1 MNEKA
6 LSQLRVEPD
15 IVVAVFL
22 HDFGL
27 DVLRTP
33 ASGALSETVLGLADQ
48 SSILLFCSVFRT
60 LDYVRV
66 RVVTEHETH
75 LVVGPPV
82 KLGGD
87 RKVRVASQQDV
98 LETGFSAQR
107 DRLVVKRYHSFVRC
121 LLPLRLRKKRG
132 SCVIADETSS
142 A

>member
-87 RKVRVASQQDV
+87 RKVVTVQWGCAFLIASLARGEFLDH
-98 LETGFSAQR
+98 S
-107 DRLVVKRYHSFVRC
+107 DRLARGIDNKKNSC
-121 LLPLRLRKKRG
+121 CTRKSAGRG
-132 SCVIADETSS
+132 DTNC
-142 A
+142 